1 MPGVRERKPF
11 NLVMKILLLFLA
23 LIFFLFP
30 LYWMFTMA
38 FKPEIDWTA
47 LPAKLIPNPLTLDN
61 FYTGLFRM
69 KGLSGIMDSTIIA
82 VSNTAISM
90 LLGTLAG
97 YGLSRFQFRQNLAFF
112 ILSQRIAP
120 PITFTIPFFLLFGVV
135 LPFNLLDTHIAVI
148 IVHLTF
154 NLPFATWMMKTF
166 FDGIPKE
173 LDESAMVD
181 GCSPT
186 RAFMGIILP
195 VSLGGIIATAVMCFM
210 FSWNE
215 FLIQLFLTRSA
226 VTPLPT
232 LIPKFYGG
240 HDILY
245 GVVSA
250 VALFAV
256 IPPILIVAFLQK
268 YLVRGFTMGF
278 LKG

>member
-1 MPGVRERKPF
+1 MPGVRERKPL
-11 NLVMKILLLFLA
+11 NLILKAVLVFLSLF
-23 LIFFLFP
+23 FFLFP

-47 LPAKLIPNPLTLDN
+47 FPAKLIPNPWTLDN

-69 KGLSGIMDSTIIA
+69 GGLGGTIDSTIIA
-82 VSNTAISM
+82 VSNTAISI

-97 YGLSRFQFRQNLAFF
+97 YALSRFRFRRNPAFF

-120 PITFTIPFFLLFGVV
+120 PITFVIPFFLLFSVV
-135 LPFNLLDTHIAVI
+135 LPFHLLDTYSAVI

-166 FDGIPKE
+166 FDGVPKE

-181 GCSPT
+181 GCTPL
-186 RAFMGIILP
+186 RAFLRIILP
-195 VSLGGIIATAVMCFM
+195 VSLAGIIATAVMCFM

-226 VTPLPT
+226 IKPLPT

-245 GVVSA
+245 GVVCA
-250 VALFAV
+250 VSLFAV

-268 YLVRGFTMGF
+268 YLVRGLTMGY

>member
-11 NLVMKILLLFLA
+11 NLVVKAVLVFLSLF
-23 LIFFLFP
+23 FFLFP

-47 LPAKLIPNPLTLDN
+47 FPAKLIPNPWTLDN

-69 KGLSGIMDSTIIA
+69 GGLGGTMDSAIIA
-82 VSNTAISM
+82 VSNTAISI

-97 YGLSRFQFRQNLAFF
+97 YALSRFRFRQNPALF

-120 PITFTIPFFLLFGVV
+120 PITFTIPFFLLFSVI
-135 LPFNLLDTHIAVI
+135 LPFKLLDTYAAVI

-166 FDGIPKE
+166 FDGVPKE

-181 GCSPT
+181 GCSPL
-186 RAFMGIILP
+186 RAFLRIILP
-195 VSLGGIIATAVMCFM
+195 VSLAGIIATGVMCFM

-226 VTPLPT
+226 IKPLPT

-245 GVVSA
+245 GVVCA
-250 VALFAV
+250 VSVFAV

-268 YLVRGFTMGF
+268 YLVSGLTMGY